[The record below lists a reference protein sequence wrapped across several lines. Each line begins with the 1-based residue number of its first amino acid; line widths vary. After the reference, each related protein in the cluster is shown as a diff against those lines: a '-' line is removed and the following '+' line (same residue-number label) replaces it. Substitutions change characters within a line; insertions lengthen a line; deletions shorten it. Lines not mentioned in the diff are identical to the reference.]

1 MDTRLRVLL
10 GALALAVLFGL
21 LYLASRYNYNLFHSL
36 AELFSI
42 AVAFA
47 IFAIAWN
54 SRHFASSESLLF
66 LGIALALVAI
76 TDLFHLLAYKG
87 MGVFEGTD
95 SDLPTQLW
103 LIGRYQFTLAFL
115 LLPLLIERHRSLF
128 PLALG
133 SFSAVTAG
141 LYGALF
147 IAGVFPRALIEGE
160 GLTIFKRASE
170 YAVCGLLLAAGVLLY
185 RRRAKLAPRVLRL
198 IGGAII
204 LTIVSELAF
213 TLYVDP
219 YGFFNLIGHYLK
231 ILAFYLLY
239 KAMVETTLVNPYSV
253 LFRELQASEQLL
265 ARSEREF
272 RSTFEQ
278 AAVGMARIDGEG
290 RVLLANERLG
300 ELSGYD
306 AAELEALGIAAILHP
321 DDREGEMDLIREVL
335 LERRPSAVRETRLL
349 RKNGAPMWGR
359 LTVSPVV
366 DAAGNPEHVLLVV
379 EDITEAKRV
388 EREREELLARL
399 EGVAEV
405 TEAAMQSLELDD
417 LMRNTL
423 GRMVGLMR
431 ADAAVILL
439 RKGERLNAVAS
450 VGLEAE
456 VVQRFSLSIGE
467 GFAGHIAATG
477 QPYYL
482 ADAQNAACI
491 LSSVIKD
498 SGIRSMLGVPLRR
511 GDALLGVL
519 HVDWLAERPY
529 DEAGLHF
536 LELVADRI
544 SLAIFNADLYRRQRE
559 VAETLQQ
566 EMVAVPMTLPG
577 IRFGH
582 VYRSATEG
590 ANVGGDFYD
599 IFPVGG
605 SHVWAVI
612 GDVSGHGIE
621 AATAASLIREITR
634 VLALEDLPPDVV
646 AQRLNRAVVH
656 RLGFRH
662 FATMF
667 LGRLDRES
675 GALEYCS
682 AGHPPA
688 YLLRT
693 SGEVVRF
700 PVGNLPVGAF
710 ADAEY
715 RGGRST
721 LRPGE
726 KLVLYT
732 DGVLEARTDSL
743 FFGEDR
749 LAEVLHGADVP
760 ETIPRLVLQAVEGF
774 SSGRLVDDVAVLCI
788 SPQ

>member
-1 MDTRLRVLL
+1 METRVRALF
-10 GALALAVLFGL
+10 GAAALAVLFGL

-42 AVAFA
+42 AVAFS

-54 SRHFASSESLLF
+54 SRHFARSESLLF

-76 TDLFHLLAYKG
+76 TDLIHLLAYKG
-87 MGVFEGTD
+87 MGVLEGTD
-95 SDLPTQLW
+95 SNLPTQLW
-103 LIGRYQFTLAFL
+103 LIGRYQFTLVFL
-115 LLPLLIERHRSLF
+115 LLPFLIEKRRPLF
-128 PLALG
+128 LMALVG
-133 SFSAVTAG
+133 FCAVTAG
-141 LYGALF
+141 LYGMLF
-147 IAGVFPRALIEGE
+147 ITGVFPRALVEDE
-160 GLTIFKRASE
+160 GLTLFKKGSE
-170 YAVCGLLLAAGVLLY
+170 YAVCALLLAAGALLF
-185 RRRAKLAPRVLRL
+185 RRRAKLAPRVIRL
-198 IGGAII
+198 IGGAIL

-231 ILAFYLLY
+231 ILVFYLLY
-239 KAMVETTLVNPYSV
+239 KAMVETTLVNPYGV

-290 RVLLANERLG
+290 RLLLVNERLG

-321 DDREGEMDLIREVL
+321 DDREGEIDLIREVL
-335 LERRPSAVRETRLL
+335 LGRRPTAVRETRLL
-349 RKNGAPMWGR
+349 RKNGALMWGR

-366 DAAGNPEHVLLVV
+366 DEAGNPEHVLLVV

-405 TEAAMQSLELDD
+405 TEVAMQSLELDD

-423 GRMVGLMR
+423 GRMVGLMQ

-439 RKGERLNAVAS
+439 RRGERLNAVAS

-456 VVQRFSLSIGE
+456 VAQRFSLNIGE

-477 QPYYL
+477 RPFYL
-482 ADAQNAACI
+482 PDAQNAACI
-491 LSSVIKD
+491 QSSVIKE

-511 GDALLGVL
+511 GDNLLGVL
-519 HVDWLAERPY
+519 HVDWLVERQY
-529 DEAGLHF
+529 DESELHF

-566 EMVAVPMTLPG
+566 GMVAVPVTLPG

-599 IFPVGG
+599 IFPVGAT
-605 SHVWAVI
+605 HVWAVI

-634 VLALEDLPPDVV
+634 VLALEDLPPDAV

-662 FATMF
+662 FATVF

-675 GALEYCS
+675 GVLEYCS

-688 YLLRT
+688 YLLRR
-693 SGEVVRF
+693 SGEVVRLSI
-700 PVGNLPVGAF
+700 GNLPVGAF
-710 ADAEY
+710 ADAKY
-715 RGGRST
+715 RGGSST
-721 LRPGE
+721 LLPGE

-732 DGVLEARTDSL
+732 DGVLEARTDSR

-749 LAEVLHGADVP
+749 LAGVLRDADAP
-760 ETIPRLVLQAVEGF
+760 EAIPGLVLQAVEGF
-774 SSGRLVDDVAVLCI
+774 SGGRLADDVAVLCV
-788 SPQ
+788 SMQ